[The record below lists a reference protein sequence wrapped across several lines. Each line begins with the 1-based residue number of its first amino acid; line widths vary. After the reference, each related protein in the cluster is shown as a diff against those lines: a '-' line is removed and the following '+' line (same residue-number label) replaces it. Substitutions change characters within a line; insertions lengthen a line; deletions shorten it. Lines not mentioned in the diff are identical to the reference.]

1 MSVQIEYR
9 QATQA
14 DAAAIGTV
22 TVASRDR
29 PREHDGTAEGVAG
42 GIAAYMAG
50 THHPRFALAPRRVW
64 VSEHEGEV
72 VGVIAV
78 HLTTKQAFEAEL
90 QTMFVRP
97 DYQRRGIGTE
107 LLSLAVEW
115 LCAQGASSMMVGFH
129 YDNPYRDFYLKH
141 GGVLGAP
148 SWFEWRVLEALRSSL
163 QIHR

>member
-50 THHPRFALAPRRVW
+50 THHPRFALAPRR
-64 VSEHEGEV
+64 
-72 VGVIAV
+72 
-78 HLTTKQAFEAEL
+78 
-90 QTMFVRP
+90 
-97 DYQRRGIGTE
+97 
-107 LLSLAVEW
+107 
-115 LCAQGASSMMVGFH
+115 
-129 YDNPYRDFYLKH
+129 
-141 GGVLGAP
+141 
-148 SWFEWRVLEALRSSL
+148 
-163 QIHR
+163 